1 VNLVPSRYLCVQI
14 ITARQIRLKHM
25 VFTCIA
31 EKEVEKL
38 VMWHVEVIDS
48 SERFSMFEVLHKI
61 YVG

>member
-1 VNLVPSRYLCVQI
+1 
-14 ITARQIRLKHM
+14 M